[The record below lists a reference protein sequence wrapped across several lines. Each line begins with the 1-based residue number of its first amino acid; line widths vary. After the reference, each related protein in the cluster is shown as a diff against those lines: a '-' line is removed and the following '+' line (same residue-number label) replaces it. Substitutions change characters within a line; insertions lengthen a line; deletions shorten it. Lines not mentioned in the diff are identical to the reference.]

1 MVKTQTTPHQLVDRL
16 EKKYQKKLR
25 IQKYKSVTQNLR
37 QTLSRVSG
45 QRTDDFDD
53 MAQEIENFGGY
64 EYLAR

>member
-25 IQKYKSVTQNLR
+25 IQKHKSITQSLR

-45 QRTDDFDD
+45 RHTEDFDD
-53 MAQEIENFGGY
+53 IAQEIENFGGY
-64 EYLAR
+64 EYLPR